1 MHPSTAGQSNFMGL
15 DGFVWFTG
23 VVEDRK
29 DPELLGRVR
38 VRCGGYHTDNISEL
52 PTSELP
58 WAHVMHPVTDPSMH
72 GMGNT
77 PSFLVE
83 GTWVVGFFRDA
94 EDKQQ
99 PVILGSLPGTPNAP
113 SDYRYGFNDPR
124 GKGAIQPEY
133 DPSDPDTGEGEVAY
147 GPYPVSGGESVMSSG
162 HAIKEPDT
170 NRLGQGKT
178 SESHNSLI
186 TRRKQRLRGDP
197 TKIDATV
204 GADDDNALGFNVTNG
219 TGVPTATKPNVA
231 TVPDLAVEETR
242 GFWNEPD
249 PKSIKKDANPY
260 VSSQYPYNHVHESE
274 SGHIREIDD
283 SPGHERLFTQ
293 HKSGTF
299 EEIHPNG
306 SKVVKIIGDNYE
318 IVAGGSNISISG
330 DVNITVQGTV
340 REYIKGDYVLEVE
353 GDYTQKIHK
362 NHLVKV
368 GAGDAG
374 GNRAEEIR
382 GNHAQQINGY
392 RDVHIGGYDDLL
404 IEETRK
410 TTINDTDTL
419 RVINDINIE
428 SLAGSLDTLV
438 KNNLSTTTLSGTT
451 TFNSGSTLDI
461 NSVTAMTINSKTTL
475 TESITSNVT
484 RTTGGTHTHK
494 FTGESTNHYVSAFK
508 EKMDGDHYVDK
519 ETGKTDHT
527 HTVSPARDTTTDQA
541 VTGL

>member
-1 MHPSTAGQSNFMGL
+1 MAEKSYFMGK

-23 VVEDRK
+23 VVEDRN

-38 VRCGGYHTDNISEL
+38 VRCVGYHTDNITEI

-58 WAHVMHPVTDPSMH
+58 WAHVMHPVTDPSMQ

-94 EDKQQ
+94 EDQQQ
-99 PVILGSLPGTPNAP
+99 PIILGSLPGTPKTP
-113 SDYRYGFNDPR
+113 SDPRFGFNDPR
-124 GKGAIQPEY
+124 GESAIQSEY
-133 DPSDPDTGEGEVAY
+133 EGKVSY
-147 GPYPVSGGESVMSSG
+147 GPYPVDEGESVMPSG
-162 HAIKEPDT
+162 HSTGEPDT
-170 NRLGQGKT
+170 NRLAQGET

-186 TRRKQRLRGDP
+186 ARRKQRLRGDP
-197 TKIDATV
+197 TKTDTTV
-204 GADDDNALGFNVTNG
+204 GVDDNSTETDVKG
-219 TGVPTATKPNVA
+219 TGIPKATKPYLKSVSDA
-231 TVPDLAVEETR
+231 AEEETR

-249 PKSIKKDANPY
+249 PKSIKKNANPY

-293 HKSGTF
+293 HRSGTF

-306 SKVVKIIGDNYE
+306 NKVVKVIGDNYE
-318 IVAGGSNISISG
+318 IVAGSSNVSITGS
-330 DVNITVQGTV
+330 VNITVEGTV
-340 REYIKGDYVLEVE
+340 RELIKGDYILEVE
-353 GDYTQKIHK
+353 GNYTQKIHK

-368 GAGDAG
+368 GAGESG
-374 GNRAEEIR
+374 GNREEEIR
-382 GNHAQQINGY
+382 GNHAQNINGY
-392 RDVHIGGYDDLL
+392 RVSHIGGYDDLI
-404 IEETRK
+404 IEETRL
-410 TTINDTDTL
+410 TVINDTDTL
-419 RVINDINIE
+419 GVVNDIFIC
-428 SLAGSLDTLV
+428 SMSGSINAVADQ
-438 KNNLSTTTLSGTT
+438 NLSTSTISGITA
-451 TFNSGSTLDI
+451 FKSGGAL
-461 NSVTAMTINSKTTL
+461 NMKSVGAMTIHSESTL
-475 TESITSNVT
+475 TETVDSNVA
-484 RTTGGTHTHK
+484 RTTTGTHTHK

-527 HTVSPARDTTTDQA
+527 HTVSPARSSGTDA